1 MNINAI
7 PILSNDITFSPIN
20 SEDYFIHQETY
31 DHRVKIS
38 RDLYDFMQL
47 IDNKKELK
55 NIVSDYNIKFNSF
68 LTNEF
73 AYEFL
78 FNKLAKF
85 GIIESKNI
93 PIKPNLKPGY
103 LKLSFI
109 LINEKRTSK
118 VTQYL
123 KHLFL
128 PKIIKGVSI
137 LSFIVLLISFYVFRI
152 EIFYIGIGKAE
163 WGLFFLLSFIGVTF
177 HEFGH
182 AAAAHYF
189 GAKHGG
195 IGGGFYL
202 LMPVY
207 FADVTDIWKLTKK
220 QRITVNLA
228 GLYFEMIYAVVLI
241 GAGLIFNYS
250 TLILLSCVFLLSTL
264 NNANPFVRS
273 DGYWVLS
280 DAIEKPNL
288 MFHATVKIKEIFKSE
303 VKWHKIDYFLL
314 FYGMISYSFIGAFLY
329 YVIIKDPDSI
339 LYFPHHVQQFVQN
352 LFSENATFSII
363 ELSRLF
369 FPIVFFALIFQFFK
383 KYISFLIVKVRCL
396 PVNQ

>member
-1 MNINAI
+1 MNINTI
-7 PILSNDITFSPIN
+7 PILSSEISFNPIN
-20 SEDYFIHQETY
+20 SEDYFIHQNTY

-47 IDNKKELK
+47 IDNKTELK
-55 NIVSDYNIKFNSF
+55 NLVLDYNNKFNSF

-73 AYEFL
+73 AYDFL

-85 GIIESKNI
+85 GIIESENTL
-93 PIKPNLKPGY
+93 IKPNLKPGY

-123 KHLFL
+123 KHLFS
-128 PKIIKGVSI
+128 PQIIKAVSI
-137 LSFIVLLISFYVFRI
+137 LSCIILLIAFYIFRN
-152 EIFYIGIGKAE
+152 EIFYVGIGKAE

-202 LMPVY
+202 MMPVY
-207 FADVTDIWKLTKK
+207 FADVTDIWKLPKK

-228 GLYFEMIYAVVLI
+228 GLYFEMIYAVLLI
-241 GAGLIFNYS
+241 IAGLIFNYP

-288 MFHATVKIKEIFKSE
+288 MFHATLKIKELFKPDI
-303 VKWHKIDYFLL
+303 KWQKLDYFLL
-314 FYGMISYSFIGAFLY
+314 VYGLISYSFIGAFFY
-329 YVIIKDPDSI
+329 YVIIKNPDSI
-339 LYFPHHVQQFVQN
+339 LYFPRNIQHFFQN
-352 LFSENATFSII
+352 LFSENARFSII

-369 FPIVFFALIFQFFK
+369 VPILFFTLIFQFSK
-383 KYISFLIVKVRCL
+383 KYISSFIIKLKG
-396 PVNQ
+396 

>member
-1 MNINAI
+1 MNINTI
-7 PILSNDITFSPIN
+7 PILSGEITFNPIN
-20 SEDYFIHQETY
+20 SEDYFIHQKIY

-38 RDLYDFMQL
+38 RDLYDFIQL
-47 IDNKKELK
+47 IDNKTELK
-55 NIVSDYNIKFNSF
+55 NLVSDYNTRFNSS
-68 LTNEF
+68 LTYEF
-73 AYEFL
+73 AYDFL

-85 GIIESKNI
+85 GIIESKNTL
-93 PIKPNLKPGY
+93 IKPNLKPAY

-123 KHLFL
+123 KHLFS
-128 PKIIKGVSI
+128 PQIIKAVSI
-137 LSFIVLLISFYVFRI
+137 LSCIILLIAFYVFRN
-152 EIFYIGIGKAE
+152 EIFYVGIGKAE

-288 MFHATVKIKEIFKSE
+288 MFHATLKVKELFKPKIKWRKL
-303 VKWHKIDYFLL
+303 DYFLL
-314 FYGMISYSFIGAFLY
+314 IYGIISYSFIGAFFY
-329 YVIIKDPDSI
+329 YVIIKNPDSI
-339 LYFPHHVQQFVQN
+339 LYFPQHVHSFIQN
-352 LFSENATFSII
+352 LFSKNATFSII
-363 ELSRLF
+363 ELSSLF
-369 FPIVFFALIFQFFK
+369 FPIVFFALIFQFLK
-383 KYISFLIVKVRCL
+383 KYISSIIVKII
-396 PVNQ
+396 N

>member
-1 MNINAI
+1 MNINTI
-7 PILSNDITFSPIN
+7 PILSNDITFNPIN
-20 SEDYFIHQETY
+20 GEDYFIHQETY

-38 RDLYDFMQL
+38 RDLYNFMQL

-55 NIVSDYNIKFNSF
+55 NLVLDYNVKFNSF
-68 LTNEF
+68 LTDEF
-73 AYEFL
+73 AYDFL

-85 GIIESKNI
+85 GIVKNDTI
-93 PIKPNLKPGY
+93 TIKPNLKPSY

-109 LINEKRTSK
+109 LINEKRTSI
-118 VTQYL
+118 VTHYL
-123 KHLFL
+123 KFLFV
-128 PKIIKGVSI
+128 PQIIKAVSI
-137 LSFIVLLISFYVFRI
+137 LSFIVLLISFYVFRN
-152 EIFYIGIGKAE
+152 EILYQGIGKTE

-189 GAKHGG
+189 GARHGG

-202 LMPVY
+202 LMPVF
-207 FADVTDIWKLTKK
+207 FADVTDIWRLSKK

-228 GLYFEMIYAVVLI
+228 GLYFEMIYAVSLI
-241 GAGLIFNYS
+241 AAGLIFNYS

-280 DAIEKPNL
+280 DAIEKPNM
-288 MFHATVKIKEIFKSE
+288 MFHAVLKIKELFKPKT
-303 VKWHKIDYFLL
+303 KWAKLDYFLL
-314 FYGMISYSFIGAFLY
+314 LYGIISYSFIGLFFY

-339 LYFPHHVQQFVQN
+339 LYFPQN
-352 LFSENATFSII
+352 IMDFIKVLFSKNTTFSII

-369 FPIVFFALIFQFFK
+369 VPVLFFTLIFQVLK
-383 KYISFLIVKVRCL
+383 KYISSLILKLRD
-396 PVNQ
+396 

>member
-7 PILSNDITFSPIN
+7 PILSNNITFNPIN

-38 RDLYDFMQL
+38 RDLYDFIQL

-55 NIVSDYNIKFNSF
+55 NLVSDYNTKFNSF

-85 GIIESKNI
+85 GIIESENTI
-93 PIKPNLKPGY
+93 IKPNLKPSY

-123 KHLFL
+123 KYLFAR
-128 PKIIKGVSI
+128 KILKTVTI
-137 LSFIVLLISFYVFRI
+137 LSFIILLITFYVFRN
-152 EIFYIGIGKAE
+152 EIIYVGIGKTE

-182 AAAAHYF
+182 ASAAHYF

-228 GLYFEMIYAVVLI
+228 GLYFEMIYAVILI
-241 GAGLIFNYS
+241 GTGLIFNYS

-288 MFHATVKIKEIFKSE
+288 MFHATLKIKEFFKPE
-303 VKWHKIDYFLL
+303 ITWQKLDYFLL
-314 FYGMISYSFIGAFLY
+314 LYGLISYSFIVAFFY
-329 YVIIKDPDSI
+329 YVIIKDRDSI
-339 LYFPHHVQQFVQN
+339 LYFPQNVLHFIQN
-352 LFSENATFSII
+352 LISGNATFSIAD
-363 ELSRLF
+363 LSKLFIPILF
-369 FPIVFFALIFQFFK
+369 FTLIFQLLK
-383 KYISFLIVKVRCL
+383 NTISSFILKSRNL
-396 PVNQ
+396 KT

>member
-7 PILSNDITFSPIN
+7 PILSNNITFNPIN

-55 NIVSDYNIKFNSF
+55 NLVADYNTKFNSF

-85 GIIESKNI
+85 GIIESENTT
-93 PIKPNLKPGY
+93 IKPNLKPSY

-109 LINEKRTSK
+109 VINEKRTSK

-123 KHLFL
+123 KYLFA
-128 PKIIKGVSI
+128 PKILKTVSI
-137 LSFIVLLISFYVFRI
+137 LSFIILLITFYVFRN
-152 EIFYIGIGKAE
+152 EIFYVGIGKTE
-163 WGLFFLLSFIGVTF
+163 WGLFFLMSFIGVTF

-182 AAAAHYF
+182 ASAAHYY

-228 GLYFEMIYAVVLI
+228 GLYFEMIYAVILI
-241 GAGLIFNYS
+241 GTGLIFNYS
-250 TLILLSCVFLLSTL
+250 ALILLSCVFLLSTL

-280 DAIEKPNL
+280 DSIEKPNL
-288 MFHATVKIKEIFKSE
+288 MFHATLKIKEIFKS
-303 VKWHKIDYFLL
+303 KISWRKLDYFLL
-314 FYGMISYSFIGAFLY
+314 LYGMISYSFIGAFFY
-329 YVIIKDPDSI
+329 YVIIKKPDSI
-339 LYFPHHVQQFVQN
+339 LYFPQN
-352 LFSENATFSII
+352 IMNLIKQIFSENAKFSIV
-363 ELSRLF
+363 ELSQLLA
-369 FPIVFFALIFQFFK
+369 PIVFFTLIFQFLK
-383 KYISFLIVKVRCL
+383 NYISSLISKIRA
-396 PVNQ
+396 

>member
-1 MNINAI
+1 MNINTI
-7 PILSNDITFSPIN
+7 PILSNDITFNPIN
-20 SEDYFIHQETY
+20 GEDYFIHQETY

-55 NIVSDYNIKFNSF
+55 NLVSDYNTKFNSF

-85 GIIESKNI
+85 GIIEAENVVV
-93 PIKPNLKPGY
+93 KPNLKPGY

-109 LINEKRTSK
+109 LINEKRASK
-118 VTQYL
+118 ITQYL
-123 KHLFL
+123 KYLFL
-128 PKIIKGVSI
+128 PKIIKSVSV
-137 LSFIVLLISFYVFRI
+137 LALIVLSISFYIFRN
-152 EIFYIGIGKAE
+152 EIFYVGIGKAE

-207 FADVTDIWKLTKK
+207 FADVTDIWKLPKK
-220 QRITVNLA
+220 ERITVNLA
-228 GLYFEMIYAVVLI
+228 GLYFEMIYAVFLI
-241 GAGLIFNYS
+241 GAGLVLNYQ
-250 TLILLSCVFLLSTL
+250 TLIILACVFLLSTL
-264 NNANPFVRS
+264 NNINPFVRS

-280 DAIEKPNL
+280 DAIEKPNM
-288 MFHATVKIKEIFKSE
+288 MFHALFKIKELGKPEI
-303 VKWHKIDYFLL
+303 KWQKLDYFLL
-314 FYGMISYSFIGAFLY
+314 FYGIISYAFLAAFIY
-329 YVIIKDPDSI
+329 YVIIKDPGSI
-339 LYFPHHVQQFVQN
+339 LYFPQNVKNLIHN
-352 LFSENATFSII
+352 LFSEGVKFSIA

-369 FPIVFFALIFQFFK
+369 VPIMFFTLIFQLLK
-383 KYISFLIVKVRCL
+383 KTVSSFILRRKEVHT
-396 PVNQ
+396 